1 MRSIIFHRKGGKAK
15 EDIHTQYFT
24 LQGRKYNNVQ
34 NLKVYSHPLVFFPEN
49 LNLPPLIS
57 SFSPVLSLSL
67 STFLILQAYFVSQ
80 LVYIYSIQ
88 HARKSSRRIN
98 ILRHLFISAV
108 CEPHTQ
114 LLTFSADLQVNVNNL
129 CQRYRGGKKWHIHC
143 KMILF
148 KHQYPITYP

>member
-57 SFSPVLSLSL
+57 SFSPVLSFSLSL
-67 STFLILQAYFVSQ
+67 SLYFSYITSLFRFLACIHLQHSTRKKV
-80 LVYIYSIQ
+80 IKKDKYSKASF
-88 HARKSSRRIN
+88 HFSR
-98 ILRHLFISAV
+98 LW
-108 CEPHTQ
+108 T
-114 LLTFSADLQVNVNNL
+114 T
-129 CQRYRGGKKWHIHC
+129 
-143 KMILF
+143 
-148 KHQYPITYP
+148 YPIVDIFGRSTSKCKQSLSTISWWKEMAYSL